1 MTKLQKRIYILILR
15 ALIVLIFWRT
25 HTPDKEMASE
35 SDKLRGDMTK
45 AILELEKSLKK

>member
-15 ALIVLIFWRT
+15 ALIILIFWRT
-25 HTPDKEMASE
+25 HTPNKDMASE

-45 AILELEKSLKK
+45 AILDLEASLKK

>member
-1 MTKLQKRIYILILR
+1 LTKLQKRIYVLILR
-15 ALIVLIFWRT
+15 ALVVLIFWRA
-25 HTPDKEMASE
+25 HAPDKEVASE